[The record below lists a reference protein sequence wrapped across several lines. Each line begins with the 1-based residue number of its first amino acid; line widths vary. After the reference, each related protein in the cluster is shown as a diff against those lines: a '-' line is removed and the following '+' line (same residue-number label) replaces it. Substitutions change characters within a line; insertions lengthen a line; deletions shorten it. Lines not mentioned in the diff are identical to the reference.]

1 MTFGDQLTKH
11 VNKPVL
17 TPPSPC
23 HTAGSG
29 IPPAFARV
37 CPNVGAKISSSPLDG
52 ELSTHNQRR
61 GLITCERLP
70 AHFQLYFMVK
80 LCLSVASAAFQISE
94 PLPVLQAYTKAC
106 FPCTRLRL
114 YFCTSTNMSLGTR
127 NFSLHQRKK

>member
-23 HTAGSG
+23 HTAGLG
-29 IPPAFARV
+29 IRPALARV
-37 CPNVGAKISSSPLDG
+37 CLNVGAKISSSPLDG

-70 AHFQLYFMVK
+70 AHFQLYFVVK
-80 LCLSVASAAFQISE
+80 LCLSVASAEEQINQ
-94 PLPVLQAYTKAC
+94 PLGFLD
-106 FPCTRLRL
+106 F
-114 YFCTSTNMSLGTR
+114 
-127 NFSLHQRKK
+127 